1 MNLYIEAPDAQG
13 HQVGPDDPQI
23 TAAVARVDALL
34 GGLINGLESRQLLDE
49 VTIIFVGDHRM
60 VGTCDKK
67 YIYIEDLSSY
77 ITIPESWIMYHTPV
91 LSIRPPAG
99 VDTADVVAKMN
110 EALESGNVSN
120 GGNLKVYL
128 KENLPERLHYSES
141 DRIPPIIG
149 NVAEGYTVEQRR
161 TAGEEMCWGSHGYD
175 NTLFSMRTIFV
186 GRRPKF
192 GKGVTVPS
200 FENVELYNV
209 VTEILGV
216 VGAPNNGTLGF
227 ANSVLLN

>member
-149 NVAEGYTVEQRR
+149 IVAEGYTMEQRW
-161 TAGEEMCWGSHGYD
+161 TVGEEMCWGRMGMIM
-175 NTLFSMRTIFV
+175 LCFR
-186 GRRPKF
+186 
-192 GKGVTVPS
+192 
-200 FENVELYNV
+200 
-209 VTEILGV
+209 
-216 VGAPNNGTLGF
+216 
-227 ANSVLLN
+227 

>member
-77 ITIPESWIMYHTPV
+77 ITIPESWIMYHTP
-91 LSIRPPAG
+91 
-99 VDTADVVAKMN
+99 
-110 EALESGNVSN
+110 
-120 GGNLKVYL
+120 
-128 KENLPERLHYSES
+128 LPERLHYSES

-149 NVAEGYTVEQRR
+149 SVAEGYTVEQRR